1 MFIKKAKMSLNLERR
16 GLWSKNRHGA

>member
-16 GLWSKNRHGA
+16 GLWSKNRHGV